1 MIDEREDD
9 KQTEVVA
16 EKSRKAAY
24 IYLALSVLGV
34 AVAAA
39 GVILMATTKFEDRS
53 FNGHELIL
61 CLLALGAV
69 MLFTFGGLFIR
80 QLFRPY
86 ALITLQDGK
95 LKLPDGTVCNP
106 NEITSVE
113 KSKEFGKCGKISVIL
128 NGVKI
133 EINGV
138 ANYEKAYRK
147 LCVLTGNPA

>member
-1 MIDEREDD
+1 MINERADEKE
-9 KQTEVVA
+9 TEVIA
-16 EKSRKAAY
+16 EKSRSAAY
-24 IYLALSVLGV
+24 IYLALSILGV

-39 GVILMATTKFEDRS
+39 GVILLATTKFENRS
-53 FNGHELIL
+53 FSGHEVIL

-69 MLFTFGGLFIR
+69 MVFTFGGLFIR

-95 LKLPDGTVCNP
+95 LNLPDGTVCNP

-113 KSKEFGKCGKISVIL
+113 KSKEFGKCGKLTVIL